1 MAQSAL
7 RALTQ
12 QLMQSGP
19 APAGMVP
26 WQEAVRKV
34 PQRKTEGQQLADM
47 LGGVSL
53 PMSGFPLAGDVTG
66 LVADAAMYA
75 NYPEERTLGNYALS
89 ALGVLPFVPA
99 ASALRAGRQALD
111 MSQAA
116 RMQRARDMGFDTE
129 RVFYHGTGKDFDAF
143 DVGKTGSSTDSG
155 WYGSGVYLTP
165 DPDIAAAYAKNEYL
179 GYGGGRIIPTHVRLK
194 NPYTWTENDPIPKNK
209 KESDAVREGL
219 MMQGYDGVIVPDFLD
234 PSKIEE
240 IVVFD
245 PANIRSVNAAFDPAK
260 RGSANLMYG
269 IGGMALTGGY
279 AGQQREDE
287 RKK

>member
-1 MAQSAL
+1 MGLLSTAVK
-7 RALTQ
+7 
-12 QLMQSGP
+12 
-19 APAGMVP
+19 AGKK
-26 WQEAVRKV
+26 AAK
-34 PQRKTEGQQLADM
+34 
-47 LGGVSL
+47 
-53 PMSGFPLAGDVTG
+53 G
-66 LVADAAMYA
+66 L
-75 NYPEERTLGNYALS
+75 
-89 ALGVLPFVPA
+89 
-99 ASALRAGRQALD
+99 LD

-143 DVGKTGSSTDSG
+143 DVDKAGSSTDSG

-179 GYGGGRIIPTHVRLK
+179 GYEGGRIIPTHVRLK

-260 RGSANLMYG
+260 RESANLMYG
-269 IGGMALTGGY
+269 LGGTGILG
-279 AGQQREDE
+279 GISQQREE